1 MGSLTMRRPRR
12 APRLA
17 LGAPRLALC
26 AVALLAFLLGGARP
40 ADAKLWPGAD
50 QHKCE
55 LTIPDEPTPW
65 DFLPHDSSWSKYDIV
80 VGAERRLKELRD
92 GTPAN
97 GEGGLLH
104 LAVSTAPDEATLE
117 GLAADEKVRE
127 FLTAR
132 FTEGGKDIEVVDEVL
147 NDDLP
152 CKVLRTTGKAANF
165 KGAQAACSGRM
176 IVALL
181 HKRIYKLRMYGWAT
195 EYDAEGVRDDLDW
208 IEINGLTITDPKN
221 ALPQGEGPPPEENGG
236 GANTPEEEEG
246 VEEKIDLEEFNLV
259 MVKHK
264 SVTRVEL
271 DRDEARDNVIAKFM
285 LNTTHAYYN
294 IIIYAYPVI
303 GGQQRMSFESQV
315 GTTFYEQFLESHPEG
330 PIWVQ
335 PWPKKLATVK
345 NGSTF
350 ITLPDCSDE
359 ARDVISD
366 DSRRKPD
373 PKAGLSALQKMNI
386 VEKPKVKNVGPD
398 FKVPGNAFRAVLG
411 GNRDSTGP
419 EVNVKFGWLTNN
431 HDFIIHVSLAREAYL
446 KYGDGIRATLESIRH
461 PKDWDKRWAKWDK
474 DR

>member
-1 MGSLTMRRPRR
+1 MGSLTTRRTRR

-17 LGAPRLALC
+17 LYALALAAC
-26 AVALLAFLLGGARP
+26 VVGGFRP

-50 QHKCE
+50 KHKCE
-55 LTIPDEPTPW
+55 LTIPDEPAPW

-117 GLAADEKVRE
+117 SVAADEKVRE

-152 CKVLRTTGKAANF
+152 CKILRTSGKAANF
-165 KGAQAACSGRM
+165 KGSQAACSGRM
-176 IVALL
+176 LVAVL

-195 EYDAEGVRDDLDW
+195 EYDAEGVMADLDW
-208 IEINGLTITDPKN
+208 IEIDGLAITDAKN
-221 ALPQGEGPPPEENGG
+221 ALPKGEGPAPDEGG
-236 GANTPEEEEG
+236 DGANTPAEEEG
-246 VEEKIDLEEFNLV
+246 VEEKIDFEEFNLV
-259 MVKHK
+259 MLKHK
-264 SVTRVEL
+264 DVTREEP
-271 DRDEARDNVIAKFM
+271 DRDEARQNVIAKFTV
-285 LNTTHAYYN
+285 NTPHAYYM
-294 IIIYAYPVI
+294 ILLYAFPVV
-303 GGQQRMSFESQV
+303 GGQQRVNFESQV
-315 GTTFYEQFLESHPEG
+315 GTSFYEQFLESHPEG

-335 PWPKKLATVK
+335 PWPKKLASVK

-350 ITLPDCSDE
+350 ITLPDCSEDE
-359 ARDVISD
+359 RDVISD

-373 PKAGLSALQKMNI
+373 PKAGLSALQKMGV
-386 VEKPKVKNVGPD
+386 VEKPRVKNVGPD

-419 EVNVKFGWLTNN
+419 EVSVKYGWLTNN
-431 HDFIIHVSLAREAYL
+431 HDFILYVSLAREAYL
-446 KYGDGIRATLESIRH
+446 KYGDGLRATLESIRH
-461 PKDWDKRWAKWDK
+461 PKKWEKRWDGYDK
-474 DR
+474 

>member
-1 MGSLTMRRPRR
+1 MGALMSHRRRSLLVG
-12 APRLA
+12 AAA
-17 LGAPRLALC
+17 L
-26 AVALLAFLLGGARP
+26 VALAFVLGSTPP
-40 ADAKLWPGAD
+40 ADAKMWPGD
-50 QHKCE
+50 SHKCE
-55 LTIPDEPTPW
+55 LTIPDAPAPW

-104 LAVSTAPDEATLE
+104 LAVSTAPEGATLE

-152 CKVLRTTGKAANF
+152 CKVLRTSGKAANF
-165 KGAQAACSGRM
+165 KATQADCSGRM
-176 IVALL
+176 IVALG
-181 HKRIYKLRMYGWAT
+181 HGRVYKLRMYGWGT
-195 EYDAEGVRDDLDW
+195 PDDLEGVRDDLDY
-208 IEINGLTITDPKN
+208 IEVNGLTITDAKN
-221 ALPQGEGPPPEENGG
+221 ALPSSEGEGAENPNAGAVDEPVEEG
-236 GANTPEEEEG
+236 EEERLEW
-246 VEEKIDLEEFNLV
+246 EELNLV

-264 SVTRVEL
+264 NLTREEP
-271 DRDEARDNVIAKFM
+271 DRDEARQNVIAKFTV
-285 LNTTHAYYN
+285 NTTHAYYN
-294 IIIYAYPVI
+294 ITLYAFPVV
-303 GGQQRMSFESQV
+303 GGQQRVNFESQV
-315 GTTFYEQFLESHPEG
+315 GTSFYEQFLESHPEG
-330 PIWVQ
+330 PIWVH
-335 PWPKKLATVK
+335 PWPKKPETVK

-350 ITLPDCSDE
+350 LLFPDCSDE

-373 PKAGLSALQKMNI
+373 PKAGLSALQKMNV

-419 EVNVKFGWLTNN
+419 EVNVKYGWLTNE
-431 HDFIIHVSLAREAYL
+431 HDFILYVGLAREAYL
-446 KYGDGIRATLESIRH
+446 KYGDAIRATLESIRH
-461 PKDWDKRWAKWDK
+461 PKKWEKRWADYEKDK
-474 DR
+474 